1 MEICTTRF
9 GKVTIQEANTVLF
22 PEGPLGFTNYK
33 RYALLDI
40 DGFNPL
46 RWLQSLE
53 ADWLAFVLLSPNEFL
68 REKYDLMV
76 NPTCAAEVSRCLETI
91 ELTTL
96 EDAHVYLIVTADEEA
111 SKATANL
118 QAPILFNP
126 DRRLARQA
134 ILMNSGYDVRYAILE
149 N

>member
-53 ADWLAFVLLSPNEFL
+53 ADWLAFVLL
-68 REKYDLMV
+68 
-76 NPTCAAEVSRCLETI
+76 
-91 ELTTL
+91 
-96 EDAHVYLIVTADEEA
+96 
-111 SKATANL
+111 
-118 QAPILFNP
+118 
-126 DRRLARQA
+126 
-134 ILMNSGYDVRYAILE
+134 
-149 N
+149 